1 MGKKDR
7 LKNGLDALFEDNFHE
22 IDENNSNDV
31 GSIKMVRISLLEPN
45 KEQPRHEFDA
55 EKLAEL
61 SANIAEHGVLQ
72 PLLVRPLDNGSYQIV
87 AGERRWRASRMAGL
101 KEVPVYIKDL
111 TDIQVAQVSIVE
123 NIQREDLNPIEEAE
137 AYNRLSS
144 EFKMTHDAIANT
156 VGKSR
161 SQISNSLRL
170 LKLSKPVQKMLIDGK
185 IATGHAKI
193 LVAIEDKENQE
204 ALAEK
209 ISEQNL
215 TVRELEKVILEA
227 QNNNDKKAKSK
238 PKKKKESKQD
248 PFLVEAQIAL
258 ETLLSRK
265 VSVATE
271 KSGGITMKV
280 DFSDIDDFKSCILKL
295 KT

>member
-22 IDENNSNDV
+22 TDENNSNDV

-101 KEVPVYIKDL
+101 KEVPAYIKDL

-215 TVRELEKVILEA
+215 TVRELEKVILES

-271 KSGGITMKV
+271 KNGGITMKV
-280 DFSDIDDFKSCILKL
+280 DFSDIDDFKSCISKL